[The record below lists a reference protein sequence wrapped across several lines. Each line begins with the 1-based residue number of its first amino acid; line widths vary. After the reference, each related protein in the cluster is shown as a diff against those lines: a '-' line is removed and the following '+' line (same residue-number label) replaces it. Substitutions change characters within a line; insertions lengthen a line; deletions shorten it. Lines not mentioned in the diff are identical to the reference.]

1 MARTG
6 RPCVDDMTPV
16 ELATARRVLF
26 ERVLGQVARRNSS
39 VLSGI
44 PSPQERADALRLLTP
59 LATATDVAIGSVLV
73 NGDRVDLQLRSGRDE
88 WALVLD
94 VDQNAPSEIRGVSV
108 FKRPPAFSGRP
119 GGFVIVL
126 RGPSCSGKT
135 SLMAAFCDMADTPW
149 LRFDDHMFGS
159 LPLRF
164 LIWPDASGAL
174 RSGFR
179 AALPA
184 IARAGNQIITVA
196 PSPSQQELQSDLDDI
211 PHLFVRL
218 DCALPVLIRRLQSRS
233 DRWEGLVQETT
244 VSDDDWRYDLRI
256 DTALN
261 SSNSA
266 SSILLMAVHR
276 SVETGVQI

>member
-1 MARTG
+1 MS
-6 RPCVDDMTPV
+6 C
-16 ELATARRVLF
+16 
-26 ERVLGQVARRNSS
+26 
-39 VLSGI
+39 I
-44 PSPQERADALRLLTP
+44 PSPQERAEAVRLLTP
-59 LATATDVAIGSVLV
+59 LAAATDLAIGNILV
-73 NGDRVDLQLRSGRDE
+73 NGDRVDLQVWSGKHE
-88 WALVLD
+88 WSLVLD
-94 VDQNAPSEIRGVSV
+94 VDHNAPSEIRGVSV
-108 FKRPPAFSGRP
+108 TKRPPAFSGRP

-135 SLMAAFCDMADTPW
+135 SLMGAFCEMADTPW

-179 AALPA
+179 AALPV

-196 PSPSQQELQSDLDDI
+196 YSPNQQEVQSDLSDI

-218 DCALPVLIRRLQSRS
+218 DCAQPVLVRRLQSRS
-233 DRWEGLVQETT
+233 DRWEGLVEETAED
-244 VSDDDWRYDLRI
+244 DDDWRYHLRI
-256 DTALN
+256 DTAIN

-266 SSILLMAVHR
+266 SSTLLMAVHR
-276 SVETGVQI
+276 QAR